1 MKYTIGEF
9 AALLGVTVDTLR
21 LYEKHGIISPMKNDK
36 NQYRYFDDL
45 DARNLLSSR
54 WLRSLSLSLPEAAR
68 LTGDVPLQ
76 QITGSLQQAAQTL
89 EAEIREKER
98 QLQRLKETNEEIAA
112 LNTRLNQCYFRQMP
126 GFYRLRQTDMNTL
139 LKNEALLQR
148 VSEWMNSL
156 PFAFFSF
163 RIEQEAITSEAAI
176 FPYSWGLA
184 MEVDEAAR
192 RQITID
198 EHIEIIPPASCLTAV
213 IRGTGDED
221 ITRKSIVFMLENI
234 RGQGLHP
241 DGDVFGKIVLTHRH
255 QGKRWAYLEVN
266 IPVS

>member
-1 MKYTIGEF
+1 MNYTIGEF

-21 LYEKHGIISPMKNDK
+21 LYEKHGIISPMKNQQ
-36 NQYRYFDDL
+36 NNYRYFDDL
-45 DARNLLSSR
+45 DARNLLTSR
-54 WLRSLSLSLPEAAR
+54 WFRSLSLSLPEAAR
-68 LTGDVPLQ
+68 LSGDVPLQ
-76 QITGSLQQAAQTL
+76 EITGSLHQAAQTL

-98 QLQRLKETNEEIAA
+98 QLQRLKAINEEVTA
-112 LNTRLNQCYFRQMP
+112 LRTQLNQCHLRQMP

-139 LKNEALLQR
+139 LKNKALLLR

-163 RIEQEAITSEAAI
+163 RIEQEAVASEAAT

-184 MEVDEAAR
+184 MEADEAAR

-198 EHIEIIPPASCLTAV
+198 EHIEFIPPATCLTAV

-221 ITRKSIVFMLENI
+221 ITRKSIAFMLENI
-234 RGQGLHP
+234 SGQGLHP
-241 DGDVFGKIVLTHRH
+241 VGDVFGKIVLTHRH